1 MRGKRGCVLTHCAW
15 DAGGGGRCRQACPVS
30 CRSHLDQRGELPR
43 FPAEARDPARH
54 QRLRVRAPFQRYS
67 APRCDVRLWS
77 AASSA
82 PPGSPPC
89 PRRGAYGV
97 ANPALRGGEAREV
110 VRRWFK
116 ARPVG
121 QAALFHSAN
130 GSGPE
135 LLVSGRVWRACRTRC
150 NMILPISSQRLRAR
164 DCLWSGGLGSLARC
178 ADAREIWLGDAPEV
192 LRTQCIV
199 ILSTSILLRV
209 VAMLY
214 AFISTSLLRVLRP
227 RVCFI
232 R

>member
-1 MRGKRGCVLTHCAW
+1 MRRAPMVGRLKCA
-15 DAGGGGRCRQACPVS
+15 AGQPSVS
-30 CRSHLDQRGELPR
+30 PQR
-43 FPAEARDPARH
+43 
-54 QRLRVRAPFQRYS
+54 RVRRGNS
-67 APRCDVRLWS
+67 G
-77 AASSA
+77 AA
-82 PPGSPPC
+82 
-89 PRRGAYGV
+89 RRGT
-97 ANPALRGGEAREV
+97 AREV
-110 VRRWFK
+110 VSRWFK

-164 DCLWSGGLGSLARC
+164 DCLWSGGLGSLARF
-178 ADAREIWLGDAPEV
+178 ADAREYWLGDAPEV

-209 VAMLY
+209 VAMLC
-214 AFISTSLLRVLRP
+214 AFISTSLLRVLQP

>member
-1 MRGKRGCVLTHCAW
+1 MRRAPMVGRLKCA
-15 DAGGGGRCRQACPVS
+15 AGQPSVS
-30 CRSHLDQRGELPR
+30 PQR
-43 FPAEARDPARH
+43 
-54 QRLRVRAPFQRYS
+54 RVRRGNS
-67 APRCDVRLWS
+67 G
-77 AASSA
+77 AA
-82 PPGSPPC
+82 
-89 PRRGAYGV
+89 RRGT
-97 ANPALRGGEAREV
+97 AREV
-110 VRRWFK
+110 VSRWFK

-178 ADAREIWLGDAPEV
+178 ADAREIWLGDAPEA

-209 VAMLY
+209 VAMLC
-214 AFISTSLLRVLRP
+214 AFISTSLLRVLQP